1 MTVRMILVA
10 CALALLTPLPASAFG
25 ARQVNVAKGEDV
37 WFAEDHTLP
46 MVALVAAFPAG
57 SVYDPQGKDGL
68 ASFAAS
74 MLDEGAG
81 KLDSKAFHS
90 ALADKAIQLSVDTDR
105 DWMVVTL
112 ITLSANV
119 KDAMRLLGTAL
130 AHPRFDADAVAR
142 VRAQMLQNLGQQDE
156 DPAAVADKN
165 FNLVFFGAHPYAHPT
180 DGDGPGLT
188 TITQAELRNFA
199 AAHWVRAGVKIAVA
213 GDIDSSTLA
222 GLIRTTLGPL
232 RAEPPPP
239 PPRTMRRGAPGLHV
253 FAMDVP
259 QPNAVFALPGLL
271 RNDRD
276 FIPAYVANYILGG
289 GGFSSRLT
297 LEVRE
302 KRGLTYDIATDLVT
316 LRHAGVI
323 EGTVA
328 TRSDAM
334 TQTLA
339 AVKGT
344 MAKFAADGPTA
355 QELAD
360 AKTYL
365 TGAFPLAFSSNAGIA
380 AQLNVFQ
387 RSGLPIGY
395 IARRNALIDAVTLDE
410 VKRVA
415 KKWFDPGRLTIVVA
429 GTIKDKKH

>member
-1 MTVRMILVA
+1 MKARLFLV
-10 CALALLTPLPASAFG
+10 CALAMFTPFSALAFG
-25 ARQVNVAKGEDV
+25 AKQIGVAKGQDV

-46 MVALVAAFPAG
+46 MIALVAAFPAG

-81 KLDSKAFHS
+81 KLDSKAFHT

-105 DWMVVTL
+105 DWMVVSLT
-112 ITLSANV
+112 TLSANA
-119 KDAMRLLGTAL
+119 KEAMRLLGLAL

-142 VRAQMLQNLGQQDE
+142 VRAQMLQSLNQQDE
-156 DPAAVADKN
+156 DPGQVAARN
-165 FNLVFFGAHPYAHPT
+165 FHLVFFGAHPYAHPT

-188 TITQAELRNFA
+188 AIKQADLKNFA
-199 AAHWVRAGVKIAVA
+199 GAHWVRTGLKIAVA
-213 GDIDSSTLA
+213 GDIDA
-222 GLIRTTLGPL
+222 TTLTGLLKSTFGPL
-232 RAEPPPP
+232 RAAPPAVPP
-239 PPRTMRRGAPGLHV
+239 AKMRLGAPGLHV

-271 RNDRD
+271 RNDKD

-297 LEVRE
+297 AEVRE
-302 KRGLTYDIATDLVT
+302 KRGLTYDISTDVAT
-316 LRHAGVI
+316 LRYAGLI

-339 AVKGT
+339 AVKDT
-344 MAKFAADGPTA
+344 MAKFAAEGPTL

-365 TGAFPLAFSSNAGIA
+365 TGAYPLAFASNAGTA
-380 AQLNVFQ
+380 SQLSVFQ

-395 IARRNALIDAVTLDE
+395 VANRNAMIDAVTLDD

-415 KKWFDPGRLTIVVA
+415 MKWFDPRRLTVVVA